1 MSRSTE
7 DAAAPEADDTTESAE
22 SAEVLARFDREVRQR
37 LVPPQA
43 DWRTERASRVVRTTS
58 PAGNTY
64 GCFVEWSD
72 LDEQTADAEIAANL
86 AYYGGLGRRFEWK
99 TYAHDAPA
107 DLTARL
113 LAAGFVAED
122 EEALVI
128 GPVDRV
134 AVACG
139 AAQPPAGVVVRELTD
154 GDWDGIAAL
163 HSTVWG
169 RESVE
174 WVGALQGEVAD
185 APEAIVVLVAV
196 AGDEVVSAGWVR
208 FHAGTSFASLWGG
221 TTLPQWRRKGI
232 YRALVGRRATLAAD
246 RGYTYLQVDAS
257 PDSRPILE
265 RLGLRVLSTTTPYVW
280 TPPV

>member
-1 MSRSTE
+1 MSDPTDS
-7 DAAAPEADDTTESAE
+7 AAAQAEA
-22 SAEVLARFDREVRQR
+22 AEVLARFDREVRQQ
-37 LVPPQA
+37 LVPPQTG
-43 DWRTERASRVVRTTS
+43 WRTDRAGRVIRTTS
-58 PAGNTY
+58 PAGKTY

-107 DLTARL
+107 DLPARL

-128 GPVDRV
+128 GPVERV
-134 AVACG
+134 AAACG
-139 AAQPPAGVVVRELTD
+139 AAEPPPGLVVRAVTQVTEGTAA
-154 GDWDGIAAL
+154 DWDGIEAL

-174 WVGALQGEVAD
+174 WVSALQGEVVD
-185 APEAIVVLVAV
+185 APEAITVLVAV

-221 TTLPQWRRKGI
+221 TTLPQWRRQGI

-246 RGYTYLQVDAS
+246 RGYTYLPVDAS

-265 RLGLRVLSTTTPYVW
+265 RLGLRMLSTTTPYVW
-280 TPPV
+280 TPPA